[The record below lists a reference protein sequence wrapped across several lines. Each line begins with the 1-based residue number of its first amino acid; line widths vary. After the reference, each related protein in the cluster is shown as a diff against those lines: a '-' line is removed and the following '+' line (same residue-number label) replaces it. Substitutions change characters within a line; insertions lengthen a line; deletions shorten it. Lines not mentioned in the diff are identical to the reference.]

1 MARDDML
8 TAVLIASA
16 IMIPMQFVSSS
27 YSDRHGR
34 RGIFMLGAVLSGL
47 WAFAIF
53 PLVDTGNFLLIVLAI
68 SGGLIFL
75 AMMYGPQAAFFTELF
90 STEVRYSGATLG
102 YQFGAIIGGAFAPT
116 IAVKL
121 WTELDIFWVSVYIA
135 FAALLTLLSV
145 MALTETYQSDLN
157 KTQ

>member
-1 MARDDML
+1 ML
-8 TAVLIASA
+8 SIWSNYWW
-16 IMIPMQFVSSS
+16 S
-27 YSDRHGR
+27 
-34 RGIFMLGAVLSGL
+34 
-47 WAFAIF
+47 
-53 PLVDTGNFLLIVLAI
+53 
-68 SGGLIFL
+68 
-75 AMMYGPQAAFFTELF
+75 
-90 STEVRYSGATLG
+90 
-102 YQFGAIIGGAFAPT
+102 FAPT

>member
-1 MARDDML
+1 MCTDSFYFK
-8 TAVLIASA
+8 I
-16 IMIPMQFVSSS
+16 
-27 YSDRHGR
+27 
-34 RGIFMLGAVLSGL
+34 
-47 WAFAIF
+47 
-53 PLVDTGNFLLIVLAI
+53 
-68 SGGLIFL
+68 
-75 AMMYGPQAAFFTELF
+75 
-90 STEVRYSGATLG
+90 
-102 YQFGAIIGGAFAPT
+102 APT